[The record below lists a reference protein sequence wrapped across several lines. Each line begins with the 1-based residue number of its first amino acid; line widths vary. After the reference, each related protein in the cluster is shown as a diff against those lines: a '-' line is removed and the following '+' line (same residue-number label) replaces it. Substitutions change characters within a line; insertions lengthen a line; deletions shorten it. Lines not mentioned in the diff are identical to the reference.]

1 MDVYVECMVA
11 REVTSKQRM
20 MNTMWIVMTVITGL
34 LTAFGGM
41 IFMLFFILTWALAAH
56 FKRRM
61 TAMYEY
67 TYMNGDMTFT
77 RMTTNKRK
85 KLFSCD
91 MDHVEQVVP
100 YKEFRAPGNKN
111 AFAKVRDFASGQAS
125 DALYI
130 MVVNTEKGKIKV
142 YFEPDAPF
150 LDAMWRHSPRI
161 VTKKRY

>member
-1 MDVYVECMVA
+1 MDVYVECMVP
-11 REVTSKQRM
+11 REVTSKKRM
-20 MNTMWIVMTVITGL
+20 MKTLWIILTVFTGI
-34 LTAFGGM
+34 LTGFGGM
-41 IFMLFFILTWALAAH
+41 IFMPFFLLTWGLTVH
-56 FKRRM
+56 FNHRM

-91 MDHVEQVVP
+91 MDHVDQVCP

-111 AFAKVRDFASGQAS
+111 AFVKVRDFASGVVS

-130 MVVNTEKGKIKV
+130 MVVNTEKGKVKV
-142 YFEPDAPF
+142 FFEPDNNF
-150 LDAMWRHSPRI
+150 LDAMWRHSPRT
-161 VTKKRY
+161 VTKKR